1 MSDVKN
7 NADKV
12 LEQHICQALGTLAQR
27 QRLMDQ
33 WEQTARQQ
41 EQQTAP
47 KVACAA
53 RPVAAMRR
61 RHLVPLGIVAAFAVL
76 ITAGYG
82 FYQASTRKAEYAQQL
97 QQAPLRSASPTTDI
111 ALLIEQQDYQSAL
124 TAIDSEECALSAQ
137 AQQTAAAGLLSE
149 EQEYAQ
155 LLLQDEA
162 YQLRWLRIEAL
173 VGLDRTNEARTLL
186 TAFAQEEGEWQQQAQ
201 NLLNRLGK

>member
-1 MSDVKN
+1 MNEAKN

-33 WEQTARQQ
+33 WEQVARQR

-53 RPVAAMRR
+53 RPVPAMRR
-61 RHLVPLGIVAAFAVL
+61 RHLVPLGIVAALAVL

-82 FYQASTRKAEYAQQL
+82 FYQASQQKVVCQQQL
-97 QQAPLRSASPTTDI
+97 QAPIRSASPTTDI

-137 AQQTAAAGLLSE
+137 TQQTSAAGILSE

-173 VGLDRTNEARTLL
+173 VGLERTSEAMTLL
-186 TAFAQEEGEWQQQAQ
+186 TAFAQEDGEWQQQAQ
-201 NLLNRLGK
+201 NLLKCLGK